1 MGVLVVSEGRTLV
14 HEERCERRPRARLH
28 GVPPAPPPGLCW
40 ENSAARSLIV
50 VSLLAAQVLLVI
62 PGRTAQ
68 RPNSEEQDGGG
79 R

>member
-1 MGVLVVSEGRTLV
+1 MHTRNGVKDNPQPGF
-14 HEERCERRPRARLH
+14 AAF
-28 GVPPAPPPGLCW
+28 PPAPPPGLCW

-68 RPNSEEQDGGG
+68 RANSEEQDGGG